1 MIKIFQKLLFR
12 KKKTIAIDVR
22 YVYAASVFLLSISLS
37 AVFYIYRDY
46 LKDAS
51 ALGFLGLFVVNFVSS
66 ATFFI
71 SSPAFLTIITGGNL
85 YSPVSVAVIASL
97 GASLGDMLA
106 FAFGHSGRKLTKKKL
121 DRHKAIRFLE
131 KHFHRHGVLIIFL
144 LAIIPNPFFDAVGIL
159 AGVLNYPPMR
169 FFTIMLVGRFIRYW
183 ALAQVGANY

>member
-1 MIKIFQKLLFR
+1 MIKIFKKLLFR

-85 YSPVSVAVIASL
+85 YSPL
-97 GASLGDMLA
+97 G
-106 FAFGHSGRKLTKKKL
+106 
-121 DRHKAIRFLE
+121 IRE
-131 KHFHRHGVLIIFL
+131 E
-144 LAIIPNPFFDAVGIL
+144 N
-159 AGVLNYPPMR
+159 
-169 FFTIMLVGRFIRYW
+169 
-183 ALAQVGANY
+183 